1 MATFSTKLVVHKTAD
16 SPDEG
21 PLYLTYPPPDLL
33 YEGVRVPTAA
43 TSGQFFG
50 VIVGPSE
57 HIFGSFYRVL
67 VVLSGQFPKDL
78 WGIPGKPVHRPGY
91 GKHAFLSQQ

>member
-16 SPDEG
+16 SPDVG

-67 VVLSGQFPKDL
+67 VVLSGQFPHHL
-78 WGIPGKPVHRPGY
+78 WNVPGKPVYAPGY
-91 GKHAFLSQQ
+91 GEDAFLSQQ